1 MTWRLAP
8 AERNA
13 AAAITLSAAMI
24 AVLSPTARI
33 AGAALVL
40 LLPVC
45 ASMMASATAWVGMF
59 LGAVLLLPPLPA
71 AIGNSGVHPSLLLAA
86 FGVYAGLLH
95 RQRWTHRS
103 EPIATWL
110 VALAGI
116 MLASV
121 AMALVYSGASIAMGS
136 AARVALFA
144 ITPWVFLY
152 TAVGPGAALGDTG
165 FRPARILFACGVAS
179 AAFACIDFFYQLP
192 APTGYSPQFIWLED
206 KVIRRAQGL
215 FYDAGALGNVC
226 AFFLVMAAACILL
239 RGRPPVNRMLAAIG
253 AAPLAAALVFS
264 YSRAALLNV
273 GAAVLTLL
281 ILRRRDV
288 QSLRL
293 TLALPLAAAGIA
305 LAAFLIAPGLTQA
318 WGQRLQRTVMLAGS
332 ATDMALSGRLST
344 WQTIASFAL
353 QHPAQVLF
361 GVGYKTLAYS
371 DVLGETVIADNTW
384 LSTFVETG
392 IAGVVALIGLNVAVL
407 RTTFL
412 AARSRDKHTA
422 FYGSW
427 AFAFWVGE
435 MAQMF
440 AADLL
445 TWWRILPMVFFVI
458 ALAALGTDKAAA

>member
-1 MTWRLAP
+1 M
-8 AERNA
+8 
-13 AAAITLSAAMI
+13 
-24 AVLSPTARI
+24 
-33 AGAALVL
+33 AGAALLL
-40 LLPVC
+40 LLPLAAWMV
-45 ASMMASATAWVGMF
+45 ASPAAWVGLF

-71 AIGNSGVHPSLLLAA
+71 SIGNSGVHPSLLLAA
-86 FGVYAGLLH
+86 FGLYAGLLH
-95 RQRWTHRS
+95 RRRWARRS
-103 EPIATWL
+103 DPIAAAL

-121 AMALVYSGASIAMGS
+121 AMALLYSGFTVAMGS
-136 AARVALFA
+136 AVRVALFA

-152 TAVGPGAALGDTG
+152 TASGPGGALADAG

-179 AAFACIDFFYQLP
+179 AAFACVDFFYQLP
-192 APTGYSPQFIWLED
+192 APAGYSPQFIWLDD

-239 RGRPPVNRMLAAIG
+239 RGRPPVNRWLAVLG

-273 GAAVLTLL
+273 GAAVLALL
-281 ILRRRDV
+281 LLRRRDV

-293 TLALPLAAAGIA
+293 TVVLPVAAAGVA
-305 LAAFLIAPGLTQA
+305 LAAFLIAPEFIEA

-332 ATDMALSGRLST
+332 STDMALSGRLST
-344 WQTIASFAL
+344 WQTIAAFTVE
-353 QHPAQVLF
+353 HPAQVVF

-371 DVLGETVIADNTW
+371 DVLGEQVIADNTW
-384 LSTFVETG
+384 LSTFIETG
-392 IAGVVALIGLNVAVL
+392 IAGVLALIALNAAVL
-407 RTTFL
+407 RTTFRS
-412 AARSRDKHTA
+412 ARSPDQYAA

-435 MAQMF
+435 MVQMF

-445 TWWRILPMVFFVI
+445 TWWRILPVVFFVI
-458 ALAALGTDKAAA
+458 ALAVLRTDKAPA